1 MTALLSL
8 GSNLG
13 DRLANLRAAFA
24 VLEAEIP
31 HTTFVTAPVYETEPV
46 DVPEKWK
53 GQSYLNTAAR
63 IDTDLSPDEL
73 SVTVHAIED
82 KLGRKRIGYHAPRTI
97 DIDIVAF
104 GDARSSRP
112 DLKLPHPEAA
122 SRRFVLQP
130 LADIVP
136 DFILPGQTRT
146 IAELLAALPP
156 EGRISRQNPVG

>member
-24 VLEAEIP
+24 SLEAEIP
-31 HTTFVTAPVYETEPV
+31 HPAFVTAPIYETEPV
-46 DVPEKWK
+46 DVPEEWA
-53 GQSYLNTAAR
+53 GQNYYNTAAC
-63 IDTDLSPDEL
+63 IETNITPEALSK
-73 SVTVHAIED
+73 TVHAIED

-146 IAELLAALPP
+146 IAELLSALPP
-156 EGRISRQNPVG
+156 EGVARIF

>member
-13 DRLANLRAAFA
+13 DRLANIRAAIA
-24 VLEAEIP
+24 ELEAAIP
-31 HTTFVTAPVYETEPV
+31 HSSFDAAPAYETEPV
-46 DVPEKWK
+46 DVPEEWAA
-53 GQSYLNTAAR
+53 QSYINTAVAV
-63 IDTDLSPDEL
+63 DTDMTPDALSE
-73 SVTVHAIED
+73 TVHAIED
-82 KLGRKRIGYHAPRTI
+82 RLGRKRTGYHAPRTI

-112 DLKLPHPEAA
+112 DLRLPHPEAA

-130 LADIVP
+130 LADIRP

-146 IAELLAALPP
+146 IAELLAALPERP
-156 EGRISRQNPVG
+156 AARRMGR

>member
-136 DFILPGQTRT
+136 EFILPGQTRT

-156 EGRISRQNPVG
+156 EGRIWRLA